1 MDAIDC
7 EKVVQF
13 ITKLQNDDGSFSGD
27 QWGEID
33 TRFSMCAVACLALL
47 VSLFFNQCFINVKFS
62 YLFFRQGRLDAIN
75 INSAVNFVISCM
87 NFDGGFGCRPGSESH
102 AG

>member
-1 MDAIDC
+1 MYDSLDAIDC

-47 VSLFFNQCFINVKFS
+47 VSLFFKNVLSMQNSAICFS
-62 YLFFRQGRLDAIN
+62 YRDDWMQLILIVR
-75 INSAVNFVISCM
+75 
-87 NFDGGFGCRPGSESH
+87 
-102 AG
+102 